1 MFLIKKKI
9 IAIHFNKESHLSIG
23 FSANTGIQLY
33 LCIHSRILPCS
44 LQRVHI
50 ARSYRTRLSSSAV
63 FTSIRMWTI
72 NREKVSRNVSM
83 APVMENATKLCIC
96 VYHDNFQLMNNWVN
110 RKKNYFTNVDTRW
123 NIFLFIFVRAK
134 MSSFLWKNDVNTRTY
149 IYVALWR

>member
-1 MFLIKKKI
+1 MCFWLKKKI

-110 RKKNYFTNVDTRW
+110 RKKIISRTWILDG
-123 NIFLFIFVRAK
+123 IFFYLYSYVQKCRRFFEK
-134 MSSFLWKNDVNTRTY
+134 MM
-149 IYVALWR
+149 